1 MMRALWNVLAALA
14 IANIIGLV
22 GFFGWL
28 KANDRISG
36 ERMELV
42 RAMFAKTI
50 ADELRAKGLEEAAKA
65 AEERQL
71 QETGRIGRIPLS
83 AEDRVAV
90 IREYEEV
97 TREYQQRMQ
106 RETQDLRDALA
117 QDRAQLAQE
126 RASFLAMK
134 EAFERE
140 RAMLEELEGAEQF
153 GRTVKLYESVKPE
166 AARSMLQAL
175 LEQGDRRQVIAYL
188 NAMKP
193 ATATKIVTAF
203 QADDPAL
210 AADLLE
216 GIRTHGLSVVEGAA
230 PE

>member
-1 MMRALWNVLAALA
+1 MVRGLWNLVAALA
-14 IANIIGLV
+14 IANVIGLV

-28 KANDRISG
+28 KASDRISG
-36 ERMELV
+36 ERVETV
-42 RAMFAKTI
+42 RAMFSKTI
-50 ADELRAKGLEEAAKA
+50 AEELRNKALEDAAKA

-83 AEDRVAV
+83 AEDRVAI
-90 IREYEEV
+90 IREYEEL
-97 TREYQQRMQ
+97 TREHQQRMQ

-126 RASFLAMK
+126 RADFLAMK
-134 EAFERE
+134 DAFEKE
-140 RAMLEELEGAEQF
+140 RALLAELEGAEQF
-153 GRTVKLYESVKPE
+153 GRTVKLYESVKPD
-166 AARSMLQAL
+166 AARSMMQAL
-175 LEQGDRRQVIAYL
+175 LDAGEKRQVVAYL

-193 ATATKIVTAF
+193 ATATKIITAF
-203 QADDPAL
+203 QGDDPAL